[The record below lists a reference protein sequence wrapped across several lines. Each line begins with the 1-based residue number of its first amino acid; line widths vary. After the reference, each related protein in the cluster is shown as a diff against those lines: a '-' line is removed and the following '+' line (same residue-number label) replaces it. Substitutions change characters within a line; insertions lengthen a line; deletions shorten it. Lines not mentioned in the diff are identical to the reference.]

1 MSQGAVGKEWV
12 GVMAKPVVFFGAL
25 FGPAPWC
32 PLGSGSLSAPVGSNF
47 SVLSWFWF
55 LGCLC
60 GFRSFWRSVGS
71 VLWVFGG
78 FRFLVRLL
86 ASLVTVLQKKPC
98 SVSRGR
104 PVTPWLSRVLRP
116 PSDTV
121 FPVVAGQTPSLRTRW
136 PSLAPPVCQKGF
148 FCYRGAAGWP
158 FAFELIKATWSQ
170 YSGSRTLARLVAS
183 ASGRS
188 HLLRHIS

>member
-32 PLGSGSLSAPVGSNF
+32 PLGSGSLSAPVGSGF
-47 SVLSWFWF
+47 FGALVVL
-55 LGCLC
+55 
-60 GFRSFWRSVGS
+60 VP
-71 VLWVFGG
+71 WVPL
-78 FRFLVRLL
+78 RVPLLL
-86 ASLVTVLQKKPC
+86 ALREFRPLGVRWVPVPC
-98 SVSRGR
+98 APLSVASHSAAEEAL
-104 PVTPWLSRVLRP
+104 PWLSRVLRP
-116 PSDTV
+116 PRDTV